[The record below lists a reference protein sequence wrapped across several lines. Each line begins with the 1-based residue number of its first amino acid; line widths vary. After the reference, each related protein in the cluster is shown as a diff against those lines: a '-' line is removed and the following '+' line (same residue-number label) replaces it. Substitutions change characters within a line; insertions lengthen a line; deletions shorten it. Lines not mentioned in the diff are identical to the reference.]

1 MCGICGLVW
10 RADPEARA
18 PQGERAVRAMMA
30 AMAHRGPD
38 GSGVALRGRAVLG
51 HVRLAVI
58 DLEGGAQPMC
68 GAGGKVWL
76 SYNGEV
82 YNYPGLAADAAARGW
97 AFSTH
102 GDTEAVL
109 ANFAQNGPLFD
120 EALNGMYA
128 YALLD
133 ERNGAGEVWLGI
145 DPLGI
150 KPLFLYQD
158 GEVTLFASELRAIAA
173 GLMALGKPVQPARAA
188 VMQFFQNGWAP
199 APMALIEGTIRLQ
212 PGERWRIAPGS
223 GPMLHSRRAVP
234 AAAPV
239 KPAERGEALR
249 ELMNAAVRR
258 QMISDVPLGF
268 FLSGGIDSSLCVA
281 IAASMGCDTR
291 TFTVRFAGEGR
302 GVAQADESATARAVA
317 LRLGSQHHELAVDER
332 TLAGSLD
339 AVFEAMDQP
348 LADPACLPLFHLARM
363 AREHATV
370 CIAGDGG
377 DELFAGYP
385 RHQMARWQQRWGRLP
400 GPLRNLGTSAAAMLP
415 QAPSGGL
422 AEWRRKAG
430 VGFRLLSGGH
440 YMEPLF
446 SGAAAAAPW
455 HGQVAYSADVMMHAD
470 FEGQLA
476 GQMLAKTDS
485 MTMAHGLEC
494 RVPLLDLDLVAF
506 AAGLPIAAK
515 RNGAMGKLPLR
526 SLLSEIMPGGIAAR
540 PKQGFRVPLS
550 SWFRGEMAERIR
562 DILLGPTVKVADF
575 LGRERVEL
583 VVNDHLDGRCEGSR
597 HIWALLAME
606 SWLARA
612 YEQGSAQ

>member
-10 RADPEARA
+10 RADPEART
-18 PQGERAVRAMMA
+18 PLGERAVRAMMT

-38 GSGVALRGRAVLG
+38 GSGVAMRGRAVLG

-58 DLEGGAQPMC
+58 DLDGGAQPMD

-82 YNYPGLAADAAARGW
+82 YNYPALAADAAARGW
-97 AFSTH
+97 EFRTH

-133 ERNGAGEVWLGI
+133 ERNGADEVWLGT

-150 KPLFLYQD
+150 KPLFLYHD
-158 GEVTLFASELRAIAA
+158 TEVTLFASELRAIAA
-173 GLMALGKPVQPARAA
+173 GLTALGKPVQPSRAA
-188 VMQFFQNGWAP
+188 VMQFFQNGWVP
-199 APMALIEGTIRLQ
+199 APLALIEGTIRLQ
-212 PGERWRIAPGS
+212 PGERWRIARGA

-239 KPAERGEALR
+239 KHAERGEALR
-249 ELMNAAVRR
+249 ELMTAAVRR
-258 QMISDVPLGF
+258 QLISDVPLGF

-281 IAASMGCDTR
+281 LAASMGCDTR
-291 TFTVRFAGEGR
+291 SFTVRFAGEGR
-302 GVAQADESATARAVA
+302 GVVQADESTAARAAA
-317 LRLGSQHHELAVDER
+317 LRLGSQHHELTVDER

-339 AVFEAMDQP
+339 TVFAAMDQP

-385 RHQMARWQQRWGRLP
+385 RHRLAGWQQGWGRLP
-400 GPLRNLGTSAAAMLP
+400 GPLRNLGGIAAEMLP
-415 QAPSGGL
+415 LAPSAGV
-422 AEWRRKAG
+422 AEWGRKAG

-446 SGAAAAAPW
+446 AGAAPAAPW
-455 HGQVAYSADVMMHAD
+455 HGPVAYSADAMMHAD

-494 RVPLLDLDLVAF
+494 RVPLLDLELVAF

-515 RNGAMGKLPLR
+515 RSGAVGKLPLR
-526 SLLSEIMPGGIAAR
+526 SLLSEIMPGEITAR
-540 PKQGFRVPLS
+540 PKRGFRVPLS

-562 DILLGPTVKVADF
+562 GSLLGPKAAAADF
-575 LGRERVEL
+575 LGRERVGQ
-583 VVNDHLDGRCEGSR
+583 VVNDHLNGRREGSL

-606 SWLARA
+606 SWLARS
-612 YEQGSAQ
+612 YGQGSAR